1 MQWKEQDTENIT
13 ITYERECHGLQVN
26 DLSGASKEFDTL
38 PAMVDKDIR
47 DDKVRAGG
55 SHTRNLL
62 RVLRGLNMVR
72 ILFQQILVTE

>member
-1 MQWKEQDTENIT
+1 MVCRLMICLEHLKN
-13 ITYERECHGLQVN
+13 Y
-26 DLSGASKEFDTL
+26 TL

-62 RVLRGLNMVR
+62 RVLQGLNMVR